1 MGPEDEWFVRTC
13 LTIYFVNGAE
23 VVCNQHRFKH
33 RDTVSM
39 AGSRRLGDA
48 TGSPQDIV
56 PVPSTTSSSKP
67 VPMTAGSLELMPVSD
82 ELKNLQ
88 AGDQSTA
95 KKSQG
100 PTIGLMVSALPSL
113 VTFSILGVMIRFGLE
128 ILLGPDIAGLTAS
141 NSPLFIDLPVNM
153 VGCFFMGWVGSILK
167 KEITDISPLL
177 AIGLSTGLMGSI
189 TTFSSWNQSVISAI
203 THGYVLQGI
212 CALFIGTKLAQMSFL
227 DGMQTAKLLKKLAF
241 HNDLPQ
247 RSSENRGYKVQCIFI
262 LASSLMWI
270 GSAVLSILDVHNP
283 TRRKLWMGCAV
294 GPLGTWMRWFL
305 SKLNGQGITIGSRP
319 RFKWFPLGTFL
330 ANSVAVIAEA
340 GMALYQCRTPD
351 HSMKLLMESFQL
363 GLAGCMST
371 VSSMILEM
379 HSLREGSKPWR
390 AQFYLFITIFSAMA
404 FSFAIFSTPILI
416 LKAKHC

>member
-1 MGPEDEWFVRTC
+1 
-13 LTIYFVNGAE
+13 
-23 VVCNQHRFKH
+23 
-33 RDTVSM
+33 
-39 AGSRRLGDA
+39 
-48 TGSPQDIV
+48 
-56 PVPSTTSSSKP
+56 
-67 VPMTAGSLELMPVSD
+67 
-82 ELKNLQ
+82 
-88 AGDQSTA
+88 
-95 KKSQG
+95 
-100 PTIGLMVSALPSL
+100 
-113 VTFSILGVMIRFGLE
+113 
-128 ILLGPDIAGLTAS
+128 
-141 NSPLFIDLPVNM
+141 
-153 VGCFFMGWVGSILK
+153 
-167 KEITDISPLL
+167 
-177 AIGLSTGLMGSI
+177 MGSI

-247 RSSENRGYKVQCIFI
+247 RSSENRDYKVQCIFI

-283 TRRKLWMGCAV
+283 TRKKLWMGCAV

-330 ANSVAVIAEA
+330 ANTVAVIAEA

-363 GLAGCMST
+363 GLPGCMST
-371 VSSMILEM
+371 VSSMISEM

-390 AQFYLFITIFSAMA
+390 AQFYLFITISSAMA
-404 FSFAIFSTPILI
+404 FSFAIFSIPILI
-416 LKAKHC
+416 FKTKHC